1 MKTNTYIFFYLFI
14 FVFLCSTHSFGQ
26 DCLISHYR
34 FDNNLLDTGPSQFN
48 ILSSRNIIFTSDRH
62 NEPNKSIQF
71 NGQDSYII
79 SPSAYDYREL
89 TITFWFKTMLVD
101 NQIRCIFNSDNP
113 TNIYGRTA
121 IYQQATNG
129 RKDLIYG
136 KGNQYS
142 TGDSAEIKEN
152 EWYFVGYVTTQ
163 DSVYYYLNCKL
174 IGAFP
179 ISYYNSPDGITS
191 AIMGAD
197 RKFTRYFKGAVDD
210 VKVYD
215 CPLSHEEILNE
226 YYSSKNIASSPFGD
240 TLTIGVLANTAI
252 QIPALN
258 LPSGEFQIKWDHKE
272 LLDNN
277 SIPNPTVNITE
288 DSVILTATVVDPER
302 CFEIYF
308 VRVLKIIDIAIPN
321 VFSPQG
327 DLKNDNFSFIAKNI
341 PIQNIKIKEFRIYS
355 RWGQLVYNNETPLI
369 GWDGNYKGIPQP
381 SDIYIYYLALE
392 LPNGESLIKKGD
404 IVLLR

>member
-1 MKTNTYIFFYLFI
+1 
-14 FVFLCSTHSFGQ
+14 
-26 DCLISHYR
+26 
-34 FDNNLLDTGPSQFN
+34 
-48 ILSSRNIIFTSDRH
+48 
-62 NEPNKSIQF
+62 
-71 NGQDSYII
+71 
-79 SPSAYDYREL
+79 
-89 TITFWFKTMLVD
+89 MLVD

-136 KGNQYS
+136 KGNQNS

-179 ISYYNSPDGITS
+179 ISYNNSPDGITS

-252 QIPALN
+252 QIPALD
-258 LPSGEFQIKWDHKE
+258 LPPGEFQIKWDHEE

-277 SIPNPTVNITE
+277 SIPNPIVSIGE
-288 DSVILTATVVDPER
+288 DSIILTATVVDPER

-392 LPNGESLIKKGD
+392 LPNGESLTKKGD
-404 IVLLR
+404 VVLLR